1 MPREFSS
8 PRSFRLACARREYA
22 TGVIQ
27 REKNR
32 EAGESVID
40 TGGFLASFFFLFFFF
55 YKPLYKT
62 ARLPSLFALAATSRA
77 DEQSAT
83 PRRVHVFRALHVS
96 ETGGKSTAC
105 CENEL
110 IATLDERKAT
120 EVIDHRRLFIFF
132 FPFPFLR
139 AKNEIE
145 ISTSIFLREITSK
158 RTSRSAR

>member
-1 MPREFSS
+1 MQFSS
-8 PRSFRLACARREYA
+8 LNPVLKNKLALGSVRLRFIHGSRKFDILIKSA
-22 TGVIQ
+22 VL
-27 REKNR
+27 N
-32 EAGESVID
+32 
-40 TGGFLASFFFLFFFF
+40 FASFFFLFFFF